1 MKKKLIFLI
10 FFLVTPLLNVFAE
23 TQNFRW
29 SDKALKIQIAKE
41 YNRLRFDNANLVE
54 IVGDVT
60 QFAILSTVNQDVV
73 LQSNLDAGKPLKISV
88 VANNGLTQD
97 LILCVNSRLKPQN
110 IVIDMANFF
119 EKSVSEKK
127 ITSLQESVKTFIHS
141 IAEKEELAQKFL
153 NKQRIF
159 ELDVAFGKLHK
170 VFLPNGIQILGQIIK
185 VTNNQRQTVNLRE
198 SNWFKSQKNLQAFVF
213 QQNTLGYK
221 ETSYAILVTAKN

>member
-10 FFLVTPLLNVFAE
+10 FFLVTPLLNTFAE

-41 YNRLRFDNANLVE
+41 YNRIRFNNANLVE
-54 IVGDVT
+54 IVGDAA
-60 QFAILSTVNQDVV
+60 QFTIFSTINQDVV
-73 LQSNLDAGKPLKISV
+73 LQSNLDGSKPLKISV

-119 EKSVSEKK
+119 EKAVSEKK
-127 ITSLQESVKTFIHS
+127 ITSMQESVKTFIYW
-141 IAEKEELAQKFL
+141 IAEKEDLSQKFL
-153 NKQRIF
+153 NPQRNF
-159 ELDVAFGKLHK
+159 ELDISFGKLHK
-170 VFLPNGIQILGQIIK
+170 VVLQNGIQIFGQIVK
-185 VTNNQRQTVNLRE
+185 FTNNQKQILNLKE

-213 QQNTLGYK
+213 QQNTLGHK
-221 ETSYAILVTAKN
+221 ETSYAILVATKN